1 MSTSDDPDSDAPDA
15 YRALALQATCH
26 AVHGASTPEE
36 ARSRIQENVDRL
48 GRQIRA
54 SNAFI
59 GADCRLVVLPE
70 YVLTGFPMGE
80 GIEEWREK
88 AAIAMGGPAVEALGR
103 IAQTNDVFLAV
114 NAYEREAHF
123 PDLYFQT
130 SFVLDPSGDVVLRY
144 RRLNSM
150 YAPTPHDV
158 WDRYLDHYGL
168 DGVFPVADTEIG
180 RLAAIASEEILYP
193 EIARCHL
200 MRGAEVFVHST
211 SEPYGDE
218 QAPKD
223 TAKRARAQENMAY
236 VVSANTAGI
245 EGTAIPA
252 ASTDGGS
259 KVVGYDGRVLTEAG
273 PGESMAAYA
282 TVDLAALRRERQ
294 RPSMQNLVARQRFEC
309 YAESYAQTQFYPANT
324 VDGAPARSHFVDT
337 QKKAIER
344 LREAGVI

>member
-1 MSTSDDPDSDAPDA
+1 
-15 YRALALQATCH
+15 
-26 AVHGASTPEE
+26 
-36 ARSRIQENVDRL
+36 
-48 GRQIRA
+48 
-54 SNAFI
+54 
-59 GADCRLVVLPE
+59 VVLPE

-80 GIEEWREK
+80 SITEWREK
-88 AAIAMGGPAVEALGR
+88 AAMAMEGPTVEALGR
-103 IAQTNDVFLAV
+103 IAQANDVFLAV
-114 NAYEREAHF
+114 NAYEQEEHF
-123 PDLYFQT
+123 PELYFQT
-130 SFVLDPSGDVVLRY
+130 SFVLDPDGAVVLRY

-168 DGVFPVADTEIG
+168 KGVFPVADTEIG

-200 MRGAEVFVHST
+200 MRGAEVFVHSS
-211 SEPYGDE
+211 SEPYGDD

-236 VVSANTAGI
+236 VVSANTGGL

-259 KVVGYDGRVLTEAG
+259 KIINYEGRVLTEAG

-294 RPSMQNLVARQRFEC
+294 RPGMQNLVARQRFES
-309 YAESYAQTQFYPANT
+309 YAESYAQNEFYPAGT
-324 VDGAPARSHFVDT
+324 VDGAPDRSHFVET

>member
-1 MSTSDDPDSDAPDA
+1 MSDSDDRNSGAVDA

-26 AVHGASTPEE
+26 AVHEASTPAD
-36 ARSRIQENVDRL
+36 ARAIIQENVDRL

-54 SNAFI
+54 STAFI
-59 GADCRLVVLPE
+59 GPDCRLVVLPE

-80 GIEEWREK
+80 GITEWREK
-88 AAIAMGGPAVEALGR
+88 AAIAMEGPTVESLGR

-114 NAYEREAHF
+114 NAYEREDHF
-123 PDLYFQT
+123 PALYFQT
-130 SFVLDPSGDVVLRY
+130 SFVLDPSGAVILRY

-200 MRGAEVFVHST
+200 MRGAEVFVHSS
-211 SEPYGDE
+211 SEPYGDD

-236 VVSANTAGI
+236 VVSANTGGI

-259 KVVGYDGRVLTEAG
+259 KVVNYEGRVLTEAG

-282 TVDLAALRRERQ
+282 TIDLKALRRERQ
-294 RPSMQNLVARQRFEC
+294 RPGMQNLVARQRFES
-309 YAESYAQTQFYPANT
+309 YAESYAQNEFYPADT
-324 VDGAPARSHFVDT
+324 VDGTPDRSHFVET

-344 LREAGVI
+344 LREAGVL